1 MHSLTEEN
9 YLKAIYKLSA
19 ARQDSGGDISNTL
32 LAEAMSVKASSVTD
46 MLRRLSEKGLIT
58 YQRYKGLHLSEDGK
72 SVALQVIRRHRLWEV
87 FLVDKLGFAWDE
99 VHDIAEQLEHIQSR
113 ELVNRLDDLLGNPA
127 FDPHGDPIPDR
138 NGQLISR
145 AALPLNDLDTSSRSV
160 MCGVADHSEAF
171 LQMLGKVGL
180 GLGKQIVIISREEYD
195 SSLFIA
201 VNEGSPFFISQRVAE
216 NILVEV

>member
-1 MHSLTEEN
+1 
-9 YLKAIYKLSA
+9 
-19 ARQDSGGDISNTL
+19 
-32 LAEAMSVKASSVTD
+32 
-46 MLRRLSEKGLIT
+46 
-58 YQRYKGLHLSEDGK
+58 
-72 SVALQVIRRHRLWEV
+72 
-87 FLVDKLGFAWDE
+87 
-99 VHDIAEQLEHIQSR
+99 
-113 ELVNRLDDLLGNPA
+113 
-127 FDPHGDPIPDR
+127 
-138 NGQLISR
+138 
-145 AALPLNDLDTSSRSV
+145 